1 MGIITAIFSC
11 FFFRLSV
18 WISLLLLIPMI
29 VDGTIQMKTAYES
42 NNRRRFFTG
51 FLFGYGLAMLFVIT
65 SIKTFVLGRLA
76 SSRL

>member
-42 NNRRRFFTG
+42 NNRRRFLTG

-65 SIKTFVLGRLA
+65 SIKAFVLGRLA
-76 SSRL
+76 ASRL